1 MQPEQGRL
9 ESYLRLKFSLQVAGS
24 IRGEEEGRREPAFD
38 LNRTYSDAGPE
49 FLGAQEQVI
58 VMIRSESGRAL
69 VLAAALAANVVSAAP
84 VEAQEGRGGIPEG
97 PGELSLEQ
105 ALGLA
110 REHNPDFRVQETQ
123 IQTADL
129 QVRGARGDL
138 LPSAS
143 VSNSYGYQASG
154 ERRVGSVALGTQPDF
169 YSSSYGLSLS
179 YSMNGTSL
187 LRPSQARAQARA
199 AEARVDGAAV
209 GLRAQVTEAYLS
221 VLQADAQ
228 VRQAETALA
237 RTRLNVLQARAQVQ
251 VGVGTPLDIR
261 RAEVQEGQAEVQ
273 LVQSQNQAMATRLG
287 LARLLG
293 VALQED
299 VRLVTEFELFDPAL
313 DVDALLAQAMDTNPV
328 LRASRLS
335 VEATE
340 VGVRQAQTRY
350 LPSFSLSAGV
360 SGSIFQ
366 AGNLNPLIAQE
377 LTSQA
382 GRYESCLQDNRIR
395 DLLGDDPRNC
405 AGLDP
410 ADPGV
415 EAAIRS
421 GIEERNSG
429 FPFGYRRQPLSM
441 SLSFSLPLFT
451 GFSRRQAVEEARVAT
466 SNAREQVRAEELRL
480 RSEVGTAVRFVETAR
495 RIVELQER
503 IRATATE
510 ELRMAQERFRLGLA
524 SSLEV
529 ADAQANLSQAERDE
543 INALYDFHKSMA
555 ALESLVGG
563 ALR

>member
-1 MQPEQGRL
+1 MMAMIRAEDGG
-9 ESYLRLKFSLQVAGS
+9 SAAGPGP
-24 IRGEEEGRREPAFD
+24 IRSEPAGIVGRRGWGVLA
-38 LNRTYSDAGPE
+38 LAAVCATGPLGAAP
-49 FLGAQEQVI
+49 LGAQE
-58 VMIRSESGRAL
+58 GRAGIPSGP
-69 VLAAALAANVVSAAP
+69 AALT
-84 VEAQEGRGGIPEG
+84 
-97 PGELSLEQ
+97 LEE

-110 REHNPDFRVQETQ
+110 REYNPDFRVQETQ

-154 ERRVGSVALGTQPDF
+154 ERRVGSVALGTQPDY
-169 YSSSYGLSLS
+169 YSSSYNLSLS
-179 YSMNGTSL
+179 FSMNGTSL
-187 LRPSQARAQARA
+187 LRPGQARAQARA
-199 AEARVDGAAV
+199 AEARVDGAAL

-228 VRQAETALA
+228 VRQAETALE
-237 RTRLNVLQARAQVQ
+237 RVQLNVLQASAQVQ

-273 LVQSQNQAMATRLG
+273 LIQSQNQATAARLA

-293 VALQED
+293 VALPEEVQ
-299 VRLVTEFELFDPAL
+299 LVTEFELFDPVMHVE
-313 DVDALLAQAMDTNPV
+313 DLLATALETNPV

-335 VEATE
+335 AEATA
-340 VGVRQAQTRY
+340 VGIRQARTQY
-350 LPSFSLSAGV
+350 LPNVSLSAGV

-377 LTSQA
+377 LNSQV

-395 DLLGDDPRNC
+395 ELLGDAPRNC
-405 AGLDP
+405 AALNP
-410 ADPGV
+410 ADPAV
-415 EAAIRS
+415 ESAIRS
-421 GIEERNSG
+421 GVEDRNSG

-441 SLSFSLPLFT
+441 SISFSLPIFT

-466 SNAREQVRAEELRL
+466 SNAREQVRSEELRL

-495 RIVELQER
+495 RTVELQER

-529 ADAQANLSQAERDE
+529 ADAQTNLSQAERDE

-563 ALR
+563 AVR

>member
-1 MQPEQGRL
+1 MVLMKSDWGRVL
-9 ESYLRLKFSLQVAGS
+9 L
-24 IRGEEEGRREPAFD
+24 PA
-38 LNRTYSDAGPE
+38 A
-49 FLGAQEQVI
+49 
-58 VMIRSESGRAL
+58 
-69 VLAAALAANVVSAAP
+69 VLAAVALGTSRAQ
-84 VEAQEGRGGIPEG
+84 AQEGRAGIPAG
-97 PGELSLEQ
+97 PAELSLEE

-110 REHNPDFRVQETQ
+110 REYNPDFRVQESQ
-123 IQTADL
+123 VRTADL
-129 QVRGARGDL
+129 QVRAARGDL

-143 VSNSYGYQASG
+143 LSNSYGYQASG
-154 ERRVGSVALGTQPDF
+154 ERRVGSVALGTQPDY
-169 YSSSYGLSLS
+169 YSSSYNLSVSL
-179 YSMNGTSL
+179 SMNGTSL
-187 LRPSQARAQARA
+187 LRPGQARAQARA

-209 GLRAQVTEAYLS
+209 GLRAQVTDAYLS

-228 VRQAETALA
+228 VRQAETALE
-237 RTRLNVLQARAQVQ
+237 RIQLGVLQAQAQVQ

-273 LVQSQNQAMATRLG
+273 LVQSRNQAMATRLA

-293 VALQED
+293 VSLPGD

-313 DVDALLAQAMDTNPV
+313 DLDGLLAGAMESNPV

-335 VEATE
+335 AEATE
-340 VGVRQAQTRY
+340 VGIRQARTQY
-350 LPSFSLSAGV
+350 LPNVSLSAGV

-366 AGNLNPLIAQE
+366 AGTLSPLVAQE
-377 LTSQA
+377 LSSQA
-382 GRYESCLQDNRIR
+382 GRYEGCLQDNRIR
-395 DLLGDDPRNC
+395 DLLGDAPRNC
-405 AGLDP
+405 AALDP
-410 ADPGV
+410 GDPAV
-415 EAAIRS
+415 EAAIRE
-421 GIEERNSG
+421 GIRDRNSG

-441 SLSFSLPLFT
+441 SLSFSLPIFT
-451 GFSRRQAVEEARVAT
+451 GFSRRVAVEEARVVA

-495 RIVELQER
+495 RTVELQER
-503 IRATATE
+503 IRTTATE

-563 ALR
+563 PLR

>member
-1 MQPEQGRL
+1 ML
-9 ESYLRLKFSLQVAGS
+9 ALVAYLSAGLL
-24 IRGEEEGRREPAFD
+24 GGVPV
-38 LNRTYSDAGPE
+38 
-49 FLGAQEQVI
+49 GAQE
-58 VMIRSESGRAL
+58 GWT
-69 VLAAALAANVVSAAP
+69 
-84 VEAQEGRGGIPEG
+84 GIPVG
-97 PGELSLEQ
+97 PAELTLEA

-110 REHNPDFRVQETQ
+110 REYNPDFRVQETQ
-123 IQTADL
+123 VQTADL

-154 ERRVGSVALGTQPDF
+154 ERRVGSFALGTQPDY
-169 YSSSYGLSLS
+169 YSSSYNVSVS
-179 YSMNGTSL
+179 FSMNGTSL
-187 LRPSQARAQARA
+187 LRPGQARAQARA
-199 AEARVDGAAV
+199 ANARVDGAAL
-209 GLRAQVTEAYLS
+209 GLRAQVTDAYLS

-228 VRQAETALA
+228 VRQAETALE
-237 RTRLNVLQARAQVQ
+237 RVQLNVLQASAQVQ

-273 LVQSQNQAMATRLG
+273 LIQSQNQATAARLA

-293 VALQED
+293 VALPGD
-299 VRLVTEFELFDPAL
+299 VSLVTEFELFDPAL
-313 DVDALLAQAMDTNPV
+313 DVGELLSIAMEANPV

-335 VEATE
+335 AEATA
-340 VGVRQAQTRY
+340 VGIRQAWTQY
-350 LPSFSLSAGV
+350 LPNVSLSAGV

-366 AGNLNPLIAQE
+366 AGNLDPLIAQE
-377 LTSQA
+377 LSSQA
-382 GRYESCLQDNRIR
+382 GRYQSCIQDNRIR
-395 DLLGDDPRNC
+395 DLLGDSPRNC
-405 AGLDP
+405 AALDP

-421 GIEERNSG
+421 GVEDRNSG

-441 SLSFSLPLFT
+441 SLSFSLPIFT

-466 SNAREQVRAEELRL
+466 SNAWEQVRAEELRL

-495 RIVELQER
+495 RTVELQER

-529 ADAQANLSQAERDE
+529 ADAQANLFQAERDE

-563 ALR
+563 PVV

>member
-1 MQPEQGRL
+1 MGKHTKFRRPQGPQERVIMAVITSEGGGGATRL
-9 ESYLRLKFSLQVAGS
+9 GSFRLKAFGGV
-24 IRGEEEGRREPAFD
+24 GRRP
-38 LNRTYSDAGPE
+38 
-49 FLGAQEQVI
+49 
-58 VMIRSESGRAL
+58 GRVLAL
-69 VLAAALAANVVSAAP
+69 VAYLSAGLLCGVP
-84 VEAQEGRGGIPEG
+84 VGAQEGRTGIPAG
-97 PGELSLEQ
+97 PAELTLEA

-110 REHNPDFRVQETQ
+110 REYNPDFRVQEAQ

-154 ERRVGSVALGTQPDF
+154 ERRVGSFALGTQPDY
-169 YSSSYGLSLS
+169 YSSSYNLSLS
-179 YSMNGTSL
+179 FSMNGTSL
-187 LRPSQARAQARA
+187 LRPGQARAQARA
-199 AEARVDGAAV
+199 AEARVDGAAL
-209 GLRAQVTEAYLS
+209 GLRAQVTDAYLS

-228 VRQAETALA
+228 VRQAETALE
-237 RTRLNVLQARAQVQ
+237 RVQLNVLQASAQVQ

-261 RAEVQEGQAEVQ
+261 RAEVQEGQSEVQ
-273 LVQSQNQAMATRLG
+273 LVQSQNQAMAARLG

-293 VALQED
+293 VALPED
-299 VRLVTEFELFDPAL
+299 VSLVTEFELFDPAL
-313 DVDALLAQAMDTNPV
+313 DVEELLSRSMETNPV

-335 VEATE
+335 AEATA
-340 VGVRQAQTRY
+340 VGIRQARTQY
-350 LPSFSLSAGV
+350 LPNVSLSAGV

-366 AGNLNPLIAQE
+366 AGNLNPLFAQE
-377 LTSQA
+377 LNSQV
-382 GRYESCLQDNRIR
+382 GRYESCIQDNRIR
-395 DLLGDDPRNC
+395 NLLGDAPRNC
-405 AGLDP
+405 AALDP
-410 ADPGV
+410 ADPAV

-421 GIEERNSG
+421 QVQDRNSG

-451 GFSRRQAVEEARVAT
+451 GFSRRQAVEEARLAT
-466 SNAREQVRAEELRL
+466 SIAREQVRAEELRL

-495 RIVELQER
+495 RTVELQER

-563 ALR
+563 PVR